1 MTEAANVKPILTTRD
16 NKHEI
21 LRRVLHNNSLIIGC
35 RADAAKELN
44 FDKTTEN
51 LLLCWE
57 CMVLNV
63 DS

>member
-1 MTEAANVKPILTTRD
+1 MTEADNVKPILTTRD

-21 LRRVLHNNSLIIGC
+21 LRRVLHNNSLIGC

>member
-1 MTEAANVKPILTTRD
+1 MTEADNVKPILTTRD

-21 LRRVLHNNSLIIGC
+21 LRQVLHNNSLIGF

>member
-1 MTEAANVKPILTTRD
+1 MTEVANVKPILTTRD

-21 LRRVLHNNSLIIGC
+21 LRRVLHNNSLIGC

>member
-1 MTEAANVKPILTTRD
+1 MTEADNVKPILTTRD

-21 LRRVLHNNSLIIGC
+21 LRRVFHNNSLIGC

>member
-21 LRRVLHNNSLIIGC
+21 LRGVLHNNSLIIGC